1 MIYEDN
7 RVTKWLHSKEKLW
20 LLEESIRIER
30 VTGDA
35 CVIESRT
42 TPKGEKLLALYRVPE
57 KMSEIDVYYP
67 CGCIVYVEDPTKGLH
82 LCEYHET
89 KPGQIG
95 CG

>member
-57 KMSEIDVYYP
+57 
-67 CGCIVYVEDPTKGLH
+67 
-82 LCEYHET
+82 
-89 KPGQIG
+89 
-95 CG
+95 